1 MNSSDNKCKGEII
14 RRRITNEVKEE
25 SIIDFVIVCHGMEEI
40 ISEVVIDEEKNLVL
54 TRHSKTKN
62 GVKVKQ
68 SDHMSIIT
76 QVKSTWNKKRRCWPR

>member
-1 MNSSDNKCKGEII
+1 MNSSDNKCKGKII

-62 GVKVKQ
+62 GVKVK
-68 SDHMSIIT
+68 
-76 QVKSTWNKKRRCWPR
+76 